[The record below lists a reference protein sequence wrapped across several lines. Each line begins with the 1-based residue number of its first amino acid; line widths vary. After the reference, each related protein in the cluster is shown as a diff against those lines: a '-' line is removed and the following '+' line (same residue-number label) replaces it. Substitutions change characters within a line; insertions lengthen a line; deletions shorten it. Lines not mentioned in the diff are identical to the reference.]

1 MSKSSLS
8 LFTVHKWK
16 FTMNAAGFET
26 DKNKRGELSKY
37 TQRWCKG
44 NARRHQLFFPEL
56 QSKQRQYRYK
66 LYVLYV
72 MFNSIN
78 MDQEITFHVSCTV
91 THI

>member
-26 DKNKRGELSKY
+26 DKNKRGEVSKY

-44 NARRHQLFFPEL
+44 NARRHQLFSL
-56 QSKQRQYRYK
+56 NYK
-66 LYVLYV
+66 ANKGNIV
-72 MFNSIN
+72 
-78 MDQEITFHVSCTV
+78 TSCTSCM
-91 THI
+91 